1 LHIPNWGWF
10 AQFFDDVSTQLTL
23 NSWTFQANFEWDT
36 ICCEVA
42 KQTMTNKGHVFLVED
57 DQDVRSSV
65 ADVLIHLGYGVSDF
79 DSATSFLQQA
89 LRCSPAVLILDMRM
103 PKMTG
108 LDLQKA
114 LIEQDWALPIIYMSG
129 DSQSQEIIDAMKFG
143 AIDFLW
149 KPITHTQLMQ
159 VVDKGLKLDAQR
171 HANQLRLNRVAAL
184 HQSLSVREQE
194 ILSLMLLGHGNKAI
208 GLNKN
213 VMADTVKKHRAQIMA
228 KMEVNSLAELL
239 SLCKDYLRDTS

>member
-1 LHIPNWGWF
+1 M
-10 AQFFDDVSTQLTL
+10 L

-42 KQTMTNKGHVFLVED
+42 KQTMTNKGHVFLVDD
-57 DQDVRSSV
+57 DQDVRMSI
-65 ADVLIHLGYGVSDF
+65 ADVLNHLGYGVTDF

-89 LRCSPAVLILDMRM
+89 LRCSPAVLVLDMRM

-114 LIEQDWALPIIYMSG
+114 LIEQDWSLPIIYMSG

-149 KPITHTQLMQ
+149 KPIAHTQLIQ
-159 VVDKGLKLDAQR
+159 VVDKGLKLDAQLYT
-171 HANQLRLNRVAAL
+171 NQLRLNRVAAL

-239 SLCKDYLRDTS
+239 SLCKDFIPTYGDD

>member
-1 LHIPNWGWF
+1 M
-10 AQFFDDVSTQLTL
+10 
-23 NSWTFQANFEWDT
+23 T
-36 ICCEVA
+36 I
-42 KQTMTNKGHVFLVED
+42 KGHVFLVDD

-65 ADVLIHLGYGVSDF
+65 ADVFIHLGYGVSDF

-89 LRCSPAVLILDMRM
+89 VRCSPAVLVLDMRM

-108 LDLQKA
+108 LDLQKE
-114 LIEQDWALPIIYMSG
+114 LIEQDWSLPIIYMSG

-149 KPITHTQLMQ
+149 KPIAHTQLIQ
-159 VVDKGLKLDAQR
+159 VVDKGLKLDDQR
-171 HANQLRLNRVAAL
+171 QTNQLRLKRAAAL
-184 HQSLSVREQE
+184 QQSLSAREQE

-208 GLNKN
+208 GLEKN

-239 SLCKDYLRDTS
+239 SLCNDSLRGIS

>member
-1 LHIPNWGWF
+1 
-10 AQFFDDVSTQLTL
+10 
-23 NSWTFQANFEWDT
+23 
-36 ICCEVA
+36 
-42 KQTMTNKGHVFLVED
+42 MTTKGHVFLVDD
-57 DQDVRSSV
+57 DQDVRMSI
-65 ADVLIHLGYGVSDF
+65 ADVLNHLGYGVSDF

-89 LRCSPAVLILDMRM
+89 VRCSPAVLVLDMRM

-114 LIEQDWALPIIYMSG
+114 LIEQDWSLPIIYMSG

-149 KPITHTQLMQ
+149 KPIAHTQLIQ
-159 VVDKGLKLDAQR
+159 VVDKGLKLDAQLYT
-171 HANQLRLNRVAAL
+171 NQLRLKRVAAL
-184 HQSLSVREQE
+184 RQSLSAREQE

-208 GLNKN
+208 GLEKN

-239 SLCKDYLRDTS
+239 SLFKESLRGTSKSGISHRYITTEV